1 MIVRPGAGTDWNMPE
16 IQTALDRYVVQG
28 GIMMVALIPCLI
40 LMIAFAIQGAVNLRR
55 SRVVPSGF
63 ASRLRR
69 IIQESGVGEAR
80 RMLAEENHSLAEVIR
95 NVDSHLGFNPGADP
109 ADVLRSEIA
118 DECDALL
125 QQNSQLA
132 VIYRISPLLGLLGT
146 VFGMITTFN
155 EFAASPRPDVQEL
168 SVGINIALITTAW
181 GLSIAIPAYV
191 VLYLLQRRVAT
202 YEQVLLPQE
211 ANDALHALLDRP
223 LVPAEQKP
231 KAPVPAEEKQ
241 EA

>member
-1 MIVRPGAGTDWNMPE
+1 MPE
-16 IQTALDRYVVQG
+16 FQTALDRYVVQG
-28 GIMMVALIPCLI
+28 GVMMIALIPCLI
-40 LMIAFAIQGAVNLRR
+40 LMIAFAIQGAINLRR
-55 SRVVPSGF
+55 SRISPADF
-63 ASRLRR
+63 ARRLREVR
-69 IIQESGVGEAR
+69 EREGAEAAR
-80 RMLAEENHSLAEVIR
+80 KLLSEEGHSLGDIIR
-95 NVDSHLGFNPGADP
+95 NVDAHLSFKPDADP
-109 ADVLRSEIA
+109 AEVLRSEIA

-132 VIYRISPLLGLLGT
+132 VIYRVSPLLGLLGT

-155 EFAASPRPDVQEL
+155 EFAASARPDVQEL

-211 ANDALHALLDRP
+211 AGEALHALLDRTIVAGEP
-223 LVPAEQKP
+223 GSSKV
-231 KAPVPAEEKQ
+231 EKG
-241 EA
+241 

>member
-1 MIVRPGAGTDWNMPE
+1 MPE
-16 IQTALDRYVVQG
+16 FQTALDRYVVQG
-28 GIMMVALIPCLI
+28 GVMMIALIPCLI

-55 SRVVPSGF
+55 SRVAPPGF
-63 ASRLRR
+63 AARLRR
-69 IIQESGVGEAR
+69 ITRESGVEEAR
-80 RMLAEENHSLAEVIR
+80 RTLGEENHSLAEVIR
-95 NVDSHLGFNPGADP
+95 NVDSHLSFKPDADP
-109 ADVLRSEIA
+109 AEVLRSEIG

-146 VFGMITTFN
+146 VFGMISTFN

-191 VLYLLQRRVAT
+191 VLYLFQRRVGT
-202 YEQVLLPQE
+202 YEQVVLPDE
-211 ANDALHALLDRP
+211 AGQALHVLLDRP
-223 LVPAEQKP
+223 VAPREAAEDSARAAAEQ
-231 KAPVPAEEKQ
+231 